1 MASLVTSEHSQCI
14 QQSTQVSTASNP
26 RRLEVMHF
34 CQGAFVAF
42 PRLGYFNCHWLVTL
56 TRADLVEYAGA
67 FSREKLSQL
76 EDALR
81 LADLE
86 SHRVTALHL

>member
-1 MASLVTSEHSQCI
+1 MPIVVFLEGL
-14 QQSTQVSTASNP
+14 P
-26 RRLEVMHF
+26 RE
-34 CQGAFVAF
+34 GALRVAF
-42 PRLGYFNCHWLVTL
+42 PRPGYINCHWLVTL

-67 FSREKLSQL
+67 LSPEKLSQL

-86 SHRVTALHL
+86 WHRVTAFNL